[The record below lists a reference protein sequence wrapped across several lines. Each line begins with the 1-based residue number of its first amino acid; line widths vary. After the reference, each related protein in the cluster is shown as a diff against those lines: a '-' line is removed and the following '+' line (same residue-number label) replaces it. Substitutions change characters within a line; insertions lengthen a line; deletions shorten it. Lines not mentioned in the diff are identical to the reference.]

1 MPRTWRTAA
10 RVGGGDASADAREH
24 VFAASPS
31 RCPLPRPVNLEP
43 RTSNRKPQTAN
54 RKPQTANREPRTANY
69 DRKPNQAAS
78 FAAASSTC
86 LREIASSSSSVSA

>member
-1 MPRTWRTAA
+1 MPSTWWTAA

-24 VFAASPS
+24 VFAASQS

-43 RTSNRKPQTAN
+43 RTSNRKS
-54 RKPQTANREPRTANY
+54 RTANY
-69 DRKPNQAAS
+69 GRKPNQAAS

>member
-24 VFAASPS
+24 MFAASPS

-43 RTSNRKPQTAN
+43 RTSNLEPQI
-54 RKPQTANREPRTANY
+54 ANY

>member
-54 RKPQTANREPRTANY
+54 RKSQIANREPRTANY

>member
-43 RTSNRKPQTAN
+43 RTSNRKPQI
-54 RKPQTANREPRTANY
+54 ANREPRTANY

>member
-24 VFAASPS
+24 VFAASQS

-43 RTSNRKPQTAN
+43 QTAN
-54 RKPQTANREPRTANY
+54 RKSQIANREPRTANY

>member
-24 VFAASPS
+24 VFAASQS
-31 RCPLPRPVNLEP
+31 RCPLPRPVNLE
-43 RTSNRKPQTAN
+43 
-54 RKPQTANREPRTANY
+54 PQTANREPRTANY
-69 DRKPNQAAS
+69 DRKPNQVAS

>member
-24 VFAASPS
+24 VFAASQS
-31 RCPLPRPVNLEP
+31 RCPLPRPVNLE
-43 RTSNRKPQTAN
+43 
-54 RKPQTANREPRTANY
+54 PQTANREPRTANY

>member
-1 MPRTWRTAA
+1 M
-10 RVGGGDASADAREH
+10 
-24 VFAASPS
+24 FAASPS

-43 RTSNRKPQTAN
+43 RTSNLEPR
-54 RKPQTANREPRTANY
+54 TANREPRTANY
-69 DRKPNQAAS
+69 GRKPNQAAS

>member
-1 MPRTWRTAA
+1 MPSTWRTAA

-24 VFAASPS
+24 VFAASQS

-43 RTSNRKPQTAN
+43 RTSNLEPQI
-54 RKPQTANREPRTANY
+54 ANREPRTANY

>member
-24 VFAASPS
+24 VFAASQS

-43 RTSNRKPQTAN
+43 QTAN
-54 RKPQTANREPRTANY
+54 RKSRTANY

>member
-24 VFAASPS
+24 VFAASQS

-43 RTSNRKPQTAN
+43 RTS
-54 RKPQTANREPRTANY
+54 NREPRTANY

>member
-31 RCPLPRPVNLEP
+31 RCPLPRLVNLEP
-43 RTSNRKPQTAN
+43 RTSNRKS
-54 RKPQTANREPRTANY
+54 RTANY

>member
-54 RKPQTANREPRTANY
+54 REPRTANY

>member
-1 MPRTWRTAA
+1 MPAPP
-10 RVGGGDASADAREH
+10 ARE
-24 VFAASPS
+24 
-31 RCPLPRPVNLEP
+31 PR
-43 RTSNRKPQTAN
+43 TAN
-54 RKPQTANREPRTANY
+54 RKSQIANRKSQIANREQRTANY

>member
-24 VFAASPS
+24 VFAASQS

-43 RTSNRKPQTAN
+43 RT
-54 RKPQTANREPRTANY
+54 ANREPRTANY
-69 DRKPNQAAS
+69 GRKPNQAAS

>member
-43 RTSNRKPQTAN
+43 RTSNRKSQI
-54 RKPQTANREPRTANY
+54 ANREPRTANY

>member
-24 VFAASPS
+24 VFAASQS

-43 RTSNRKPQTAN
+43 QI
-54 RKPQTANREPRTANY
+54 ANREPRTANY
-69 DRKPNQAAS
+69 GRKPNQAAS

>member
-43 RTSNRKPQTAN
+43 RTSNLEPQI
-54 RKPQTANREPRTANY
+54 ANREPRTANY

>member
-1 MPRTWRTAA
+1 MPSTWRTAA

-24 VFAASPS
+24 VFAASQS

-43 RTSNRKPQTAN
+43 RT
-54 RKPQTANREPRTANY
+54 ANREPRTANY
-69 DRKPNQAAS
+69 GRKPNQAAS

>member
-43 RTSNRKPQTAN
+43 RTSNLEPQTAN
-54 RKPQTANREPRTANY
+54 RKPQIANREPRTANY
-69 DRKPNQAAS
+69 GRKPNQAAS

>member
-24 VFAASPS
+24 MFAASPS

-43 RTSNRKPQTAN
+43 RTSNRKS
-54 RKPQTANREPRTANY
+54 RTANY
-69 DRKPNQAAS
+69 GRKPNQAAS

>member
-1 MPRTWRTAA
+1 MPSTWRTAA

-24 VFAASPS
+24 VFAASQS
-31 RCPLPRPVNLEP
+31 RCPLPRPVNL
-43 RTSNRKPQTAN
+43 
-54 RKPQTANREPRTANY
+54 EPRTANY

>member
-24 VFAASPS
+24 VFAASQS

-43 RTSNRKPQTAN
+43 RTSNL
-54 RKPQTANREPRTANY
+54 EPRTANY

>member
-24 VFAASPS
+24 VFAASQS

-43 RTSNRKPQTAN
+43 QTAN
-54 RKPQTANREPRTANY
+54 RKSQIANRE
-69 DRKPNQAAS
+69 
-78 FAAASSTC
+78 
-86 LREIASSSSSVSA
+86 LRPQTESGRELRRSLFHVLA

>member
-43 RTSNRKPQTAN
+43 RTSNRKPQIAN
-54 RKPQTANREPRTANY
+54 RKSQIANREPRTANY